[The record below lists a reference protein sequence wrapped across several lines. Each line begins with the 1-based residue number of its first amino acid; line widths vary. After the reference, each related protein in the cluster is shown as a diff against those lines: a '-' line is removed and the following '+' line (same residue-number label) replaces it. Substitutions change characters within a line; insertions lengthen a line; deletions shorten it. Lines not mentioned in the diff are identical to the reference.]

1 MEAGLGWDGG
11 GSMGICC
18 NDDMNDNYT
27 DNGNG
32 KANDNNNDNNMI
44 ILTTLTND

>member
-11 GSMGICC
+11 GSMGICG

-27 DNGNG
+27 DY
-32 KANDNNNDNNMI
+32 NNDNNMI